1 MLAKYNADRSALQNQ
16 LHANKQTLDAAGN
29 PTIFLTTG
37 KGIQATHIS
46 LHMFHRVTALLILGL
61 VLGTAILTHRKLGGG
76 HVLSKLS
83 LLWLGLVLVQAT
95 LGILTVLKYKPAD
108 IATLHVLVGA
118 ATLLTGAMGTVIS
131 RSREL
136 PTCLKTTEEGS
147 KDIAQMEPAGQ

>member
-1 MLAKYNADRSALQNQ
+1 MLAKYNTDRSALQNQ
-16 LHANKQTLDAAGN
+16 LHANKQTLDPSGN
-29 PTIFLTTG
+29 PTTFLTTG
-37 KGIQATHIS
+37 KDIQASHIS

-76 HVLSKLS
+76 HMLSKLS

-108 IATLHVLVGA
+108 IATLHVLFGA

-131 RSREL
+131 RSRDL
-136 PTCLKTTEEGS
+136 PACFEAVEEESDDTT
-147 KDIAQMEPAGQ
+147 QMEAAS